1 MRLRPARIVRATNEQ
16 ELDSALSSADQVIV
30 EGDDRLLSYAV
41 AKASTDSENQIAIEL
56 WPHSSSVDDYAANV
70 ITDSP
75 ATHIG
80 PSSADLEKIR
90 IADVQEIRAFLPFP
104 KSRTIRILL
113 FVLPLL
119 VLLVALAS
127 YWSIPQVHQ
136 TTSGSSSPV
145 ITDGGT
151 GVVKVEPSSSAPVE
165 PSSSV
170 PVETSSSAPKP
181 NDVYSGLHA
190 LAWPA
195 VSIVAIVALFLI
207 ARQAIAGGRNVEI
220 SWKVTE
226 KVSGRVVITKVRTRA
241 TKQRVAAA

>member
-1 MRLRPARIVRATNEQ
+1 MRLHPARIVRATNEQ
-16 ELDSALSSADQVIV
+16 ELDSALLSADQVIV

-56 WPHSSSVDDYAANV
+56 PLRSFSVDQYSANV

-75 ATHIG
+75 SAHIG
-80 PSSADLEKIR
+80 PRGDLEELR
-90 IADVQEIRAFLPFP
+90 LADVDGVRAVRSFFPFP
-104 KSRTIRILL
+104 RSRTIRILL
-113 FVLPLL
+113 FVIPLL
-119 VLLVALAS
+119 VLLVVFAS

-136 TTSGSSSPV
+136 ITSGSSSPSVITNHGV
-145 ITDGGT
+145 ITDPGT
-151 GVVKVEPSSSAPVE
+151 GADVKVTSPPS
-165 PSSSV
+165 
-170 PVETSSSAPKP
+170 T
-181 NDVYSGLHA
+181 DVYYALHA

-226 KVSGRVVITKVRTRA
+226 KVSGRVVITKVTTRA
-241 TKQRVAAA
+241 TKQRAAAA

>member
-56 WPHSSSVDDYAANV
+56 RPRSFSVGDYAANV

-75 ATHIG
+75 EAHIG
-80 PSSADLEKIR
+80 PSSADFEKSR
-90 IADVQEIRAFLPFP
+90 IADVREIRASLRFP
-104 KSRTIRILL
+104 KSRTVRILL

-119 VLLVALAS
+119 VLLVASAS
-127 YWSIPQVHQ
+127 YWSIQQVHQ
-136 TTSGSSSPV
+136 TSAGSSSPV
-145 ITDGGT
+145 ITGGGT
-151 GVVKVEPSSSAPVE
+151 GVVKVEPSSV
-165 PSSSV
+165 PS
-170 PVETSSSAPKP
+170 
-181 NDVYSGLHA
+181 NDVYSGLQA